1 MEEPACPHG
10 RTFIIKLRE
19 KELRE
24 MVGRTK

>member
-10 RTFIIKLRE
+10 RTFLIKLRE